1 MAGDRGRLEELE
13 AVLGL
18 ECGDLAMGEF
28 GKEGLF
34 LVGLAVLVGRD
45 LELKAA
51 VRRNGADLKG
61 GRSAIGWGKRERI
74 THGLALLV
82 FGVHPE
88 RASRHFVGGDEGGG
102 EDGE

>member
-18 ECGDLAMGEF
+18 ERGDLAVGEL

-45 LELKAA
+45 LELKTT
-51 VRRNGADLKG
+51 VGRNGADLKG
-61 GRSAIGWGKRERI
+61 VRSAIGWGKRERS